1 MAAGSRLC
9 SVRRRAGSASAAGVG
24 ATVTLPPRLTTQSRL
39 VPRELSVVAE
49 DDGEYVVGNPET
61 GVFVALPAI
70 GVTVI
75 ERLRGGAT
83 LGEAG
88 LAASAEVGE
97 EVDTVDFG
105 NTLVEL
111 GFIATVDGASI
122 ASQAEPS
129 SRRWISGVRP
139 ELVRPLFAPLAW
151 VCYGVLFLACV
162 LLMVVV
168 PAYRPDPGDVFFLP
182 SPVFSFGVLAVWA
195 MLSSAGHEAAHW
207 LAARAQGVPARFS
220 IGRRLY
226 FLVFET
232 DLSQLWSL
240 PRRRRFGPLL
250 AGLAYDTVTL
260 SALLAVA
267 VISSDGFVDQVA
279 AALVV
284 VEASGIL
291 FQFMVFL
298 RTDLYAVLVM
308 LLGCRE
314 LWRVNSLE
322 LRRMFGRLSEPQA
335 AELHAAHPRD
345 RRVARWFR
353 WLSVAGLAAAAGYFA
368 AVFVPALWTLLGWI
382 VESLSDAA
390 PTSGRFWQSAVF
402 AVLSLLPV
410 TLLIGVAV
418 RERLGRRRSPSRPTL
433 R

>member
-1 MAAGSRLC
+1 MTA
-9 SVRRRAGSASAAGVG
+9 
-24 ATVTLPPRLTTQSRL
+24 PPRLTAQSRL
-39 VPRELSVVAE
+39 VLRELTVVAE
-49 DDGEYVVGNPET
+49 NDGEYVVGDPAT

-75 ERLRGGAT
+75 ERLRAGAT
-83 LGEAG
+83 LGDAG
-88 LAASAEVGE
+88 LAASAEAGE
-97 EVDTVDFG
+97 EVDAVDFG
-105 NTLVEL
+105 DTLVEL
-111 GFIATVDGASI
+111 GFVAQVDGAAI
-122 ASQAEPS
+122 ASHAAPP

-139 ELVRPLFAPLAW
+139 EFARPLFAPPAW
-151 VCYGVLFLACV
+151 VCYGALFLACV
-162 LLMVVV
+162 LLMVAV

-182 SPVFSFGVLAVWA
+182 SPVFSLGLLTVWA
-195 MLSSAGHEAAHW
+195 MFSAAGHEAAHW

-267 VISSDGFVDQVA
+267 VITANGFVDRVV

-284 VEASGIL
+284 VESSGIL

-335 AELHAAHPRD
+335 AELRAAHPRD
-345 RRVARWFR
+345 RQVAGWFR
-353 WLSVAGLAAAAGYFA
+353 WLSVAGLAAAAGYFVA
-368 AVFVPALWTLLGWI
+368 FFVPALWTLLGWI
-382 VESLSDAA
+382 VRSLSDAA
-390 PTSGRFWQSAVF
+390 PTSGRFWQSLVF
-402 AVLSLLPV
+402 AVLSLAPLA
-410 TLLIGVAV
+410 LLVGVAI
-418 RERLGRRRSPSRPTL
+418 RERLGRRGNPS
-433 R
+433 